1 MACQRSAETDVS
13 ARCTKARAKRRRTN
27 RRKHVTAGTAG
38 RKGPPHQA
46 SSPQPNS
53 EKASSN
59 PILAGPPLLPT
70 LAAPSSL
77 PSLRSGSIIAC
88 LREQGQSAGRSAGQG
103 RAACSTVPEGRRRNW
118 YAVRR
123 ACASPSPHAAS
134 NEPSGA
140 WVVCDFTGRWSLQQ
154 VGRLGERRFSGH

>member
-1 MACQRSAETDVS
+1 MACQQSAEADVS

-38 RKGPPHQA
+38 RKGPQHQA

-53 EKASSN
+53 EKASSK
-59 PILAGPPLLPT
+59 PILAGLPLLPA

-77 PSLRSGSIIAC
+77 PSLRSGSIGLPARRRGKE
-88 LREQGQSAGRSAGQG
+88 LAEGQG
-103 RAACSTVPEGRRRNW
+103 RAACSTVPEGRRRNRH
-118 YAVRR
+118 AVRR
-123 ACASPSPHAAS
+123 ACASPSLHAAS

-140 WVVCDFTGRWSLQQ
+140 GVVCAFAGHTALIRNRVWSC
-154 VGRLGERRFSGH
+154 ERPLRCIL